1 MLDEEPARALAQE
14 WVDLAKTTCGDLIAT
29 ECEGLD
35 ALAAGIAGSTW
46 LGFDEDAPGD
56 RIIVMRFHVAGKVYV
71 PWAED
76 RFVDPAGY
84 VMD

>member
-14 WVDLAKTTCGDLIAT
+14 WGDLAKTTCGDLGAR
-29 ECEGLD
+29 ECEALD
-35 ALAAGIAGSTW
+35 AWATGIVGSTW
-46 LGFDEDAPGD
+46 LGFDEDASDD
-56 RIIVMRFHVAGKVYV
+56 RIIVMRSHVAGKVYM